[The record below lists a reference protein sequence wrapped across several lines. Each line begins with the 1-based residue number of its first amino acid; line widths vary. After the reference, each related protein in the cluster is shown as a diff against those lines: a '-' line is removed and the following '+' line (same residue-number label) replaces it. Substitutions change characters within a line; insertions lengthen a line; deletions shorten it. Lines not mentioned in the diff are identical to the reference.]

1 MLKLIT
7 MQGFTFNLQHYLG
20 FWRSSSKGDQK
31 DLVTILKSHHYPIT
45 NIEHSSNSRK
55 SQNITYK
62 IKDNKSQKRF
72 QSSNGRI
79 TKGFFFVCVKRCK
92 MMVYMTPSSIWW
104 TKYKTRHI
112 QVWTTPNGKRIYK
125 VINMN
130 AMYDPDYLPQQ
141 KIRSS

>member
-1 MLKLIT
+1 
-7 MQGFTFNLQHYLG
+7 MQGFTFNLRHYLG

-31 DLVTILKSHHYPIT
+31 DLVTILKSHHCPIT
-45 NIEHSSNSRK
+45 NVDHSSNSRN

-79 TKGFFFVCVKRCK
+79 TKGFFLCVKRCK
-92 MMVYMTPSSIWW
+92 MMVQKHDSKSHLVDQIQD
-104 TKYKTRHI
+104 KTYTSM
-112 QVWTTPNGKRIYK
+112 TTPNGKRIYK

-130 AMYDPDYLPQQ
+130 AMYDPAYLPQQ